1 MVHRIEN
8 GVLEDARSL
17 TVGQEDRKFSNS
29 MKLRR
34 AHRRQILSSDRE
46 NIGSRIYLP
55 LFIFA
60 SQKSPKTYESSR
72 SSLGGLATGGTEGA
86 EWSTFISGGYDFHLG
101 HLSVGP
107 IDALQY
113 TYVNINGFSEESS
126 LAPLAVHSGS
136 AESLRSDFGF
146 RAFYQWQIGKIV
158 VEPWLKAAWEHEYK
172 YSALPITAGFAGIPG
187 PSATFSGPNK
197 GAESRRGHT
206 VRFQQADRGRSSGRE

>member
-46 NIGSRIYLP
+46 NIGSRIHLS

-113 TYVNINGFSEESS
+113 TYVNTNGFSEKSS

-146 RAFYQWQIGKIV
+146 RAFYHPNSPSTELKPGEKYTSTTIYCFSTK
-158 VEPWLKAAWEHEYK
+158 WLRPDRFRLAA
-172 YSALPITAGFAGIPG
+172 ADLPY
-187 PSATFSGPNK
+187 
-197 GAESRRGHT
+197 
-206 VRFQQADRGRSSGRE
+206 